1 VLNNLHQL
9 LSPRQWGIS
18 LAGLGLLLGFGC
30 IAKQTQ
36 VVSVKDSPLSSAQ
49 IQKSSSSAQI
59 QKSSSSAQIQ
69 KSSENSLLSQLR
81 KVREQRSQLNAASGG
96 GKTVPTIT
104 ALVPDTQG
112 TTKGAGVLPKAN
124 FPVKDGIYLYGQSP
138 KANELGQGY
147 IIFQKQQG
155 KVTGALYMP
164 QSEFNCF
171 QGTINPSGELAMT
184 VNSSSNEANS
194 NQSNQVA
201 TSNKL
206 PNVSENEY
214 NSYDYSVALQDFHR
228 LNSITASDR
237 RTLQMCQ

>member
-1 VLNNLHQL
+1 MLNNLHQL
-9 LSPRQWGIS
+9 LSPRKWAIS
-18 LAGLGLLLGFGC
+18 LAGLGLLLGLGF

-36 VVSVKDSPLSSAQ
+36 VVSVTDSRLSSAQ
-49 IQKSSSSAQI
+49 IHKT
-59 QKSSSSAQIQ
+59 
-69 KSSENSLLSQLR
+69 SENSLLSQLR

-96 GKTVPTIT
+96 GNTVPMIT
-104 ALVPDTQG
+104 ALVPGDQG
-112 TTKGAGVLPKAN
+112 ATKSARVLPKAD

-138 KANELGQGY
+138 NANQLGQGY
-147 IIFQKQQG
+147 IIFQKQQA

-201 TSNKL
+201 TSSRL
-206 PNVSENEY
+206 PKINDDES
-214 NSYDYSVALQDFHR
+214 NSYAYSLALQDFYR
-228 LNSITASDR
+228 LNSMTASDR
-237 RTLQMCQ
+237 RTLQMCK

>member
-1 VLNNLHQL
+1 MLNNLHQL
-9 LSPRQWGIS
+9 LSPRKWAIS
-18 LAGLGLLLGFGC
+18 LAGLGLLLGLGF

-36 VVSVKDSPLSSAQ
+36 VVSVTDSRLSSAQ
-49 IQKSSSSAQI
+49 IHKT
-59 QKSSSSAQIQ
+59 
-69 KSSENSLLSQLR
+69 SENSLLSQLR

-96 GKTVPTIT
+96 GKTVPLIT
-104 ALVPDTQG
+104 ALVPGDRG
-112 TTKGAGVLPKAN
+112 ATKSARVLPKAD

-138 KANELGQGY
+138 NANQLGQGY
-147 IIFQKQQG
+147 IIFQKQQA

-201 TSNKL
+201 TSNRL
-206 PNVSENEY
+206 PKVNDDES
-214 NSYDYSVALQDFHR
+214 NSYAYSLALQDFYR

-237 RTLQMCQ
+237 RTLQMCK

>member
-1 VLNNLHQL
+1 MLNNLHQL

-18 LAGLGLLLGFGC
+18 LAGLGLLLGLGF

-36 VVSVKDSPLSSAQ
+36 VISFTDSRLSSAQ
-49 IQKSSSSAQI
+49 INKT
-59 QKSSSSAQIQ
+59 
-69 KSSENSLLSQLR
+69 SENSLLSQLR

-96 GKTVPTIT
+96 GKTIPTIT
-104 ALVPDTQG
+104 ALVPGNQG
-112 TTKGAGVLPKAN
+112 ATKSARVLPKAD

-138 KANELGQGY
+138 NPNQLGQGY
-147 IIFQKQQG
+147 IIFQKQQA

-184 VNSSSNEANS
+184 VNTSSNEANS

-201 TSNKL
+201 TNSRL
-206 PNVSENEY
+206 PKINDDES
-214 NSYDYSVALQDFHR
+214 NSYAYSLALQDFYR

-237 RTLQMCQ
+237 RTLQMCK

>member
-1 VLNNLHQL
+1 MLNNLHQL
-9 LSPRQWGIS
+9 LSPRKWAIS
-18 LAGLGLLLGFGC
+18 LAGLGLLLGLGF

-36 VVSVKDSPLSSAQ
+36 VVSVTDSRLSSAQ
-49 IQKSSSSAQI
+49 IHKT
-59 QKSSSSAQIQ
+59 
-69 KSSENSLLSQLR
+69 SENSLLSQLR

-96 GKTVPTIT
+96 GNTVPLIT
-104 ALVPDTQG
+104 ALVPGDQG
-112 TTKGAGVLPKAN
+112 ATKSARVLPKAD

-138 KANELGQGY
+138 KANQLGQGY
-147 IIFQKQQG
+147 IIFQKQQA

-201 TSNKL
+201 TSSRL
-206 PNVSENEY
+206 PKINDDES
-214 NSYDYSVALQDFHR
+214 NSYAYSLALQDFYR

-237 RTLQMCQ
+237 RTLQMCK